1 MWPQYSALSTKGDEA
16 SRHILL
22 NYRGISLTPLVQV
35 EYIGSADSVL
45 GGVQAVAETVEYVT
59 LAGDITA
66 DTEPGTAAESRV
78 IGVLRDPAAPG
89 DYLPYYTI
97 RTSEDPIQAVRG
109 HVLIPFGLFLS
120 TV

>member
-1 MWPQYSALSTKGDEA
+1 MKRERGCLYRHLSFCE
-16 SRHILL
+16 SFRE
-22 NYRGISLTPLVQV
+22 ISVTPLVQV
-35 EYIGSADSVL
+35 EYIGSADGVL

-97 RTSEDPIQAVRG
+97 RTSEDPIQAVGG
-109 HVLIPFGLFLS
+109 HVQNPIGLCLR